1 MKRQSFNP
9 YLPEGKY
16 FPDGEPHVFGDR
28 VYVYCSQ
35 DKFGAS
41 RFCTGD
47 YEVWSAPLSDLSDW
61 SCKKIALPRKNKYN
75 KSGFKC
81 MWAPDCTR
89 GADGKFYL
97 YFCFGF
103 ENKICVAKSDA
114 PDGPFELIGTVKH
127 ADGKTYGT
135 KKGDFMC
142 FDPAV
147 YTDAN
152 GNTYLY
158 SGFAPA
164 RAIRTGLKLKGLKNV
179 GAKGGQVMKL
189 KPDMLTVDGSP
200 RTTAPGLLNS
210 KGTGFE
216 GHEFYEASSMREVN
230 GKYYFVYSTIK
241 SHEIAYAVSDAPD
254 GPFTFGGVIISNG
267 DFGIEPEPSKAKTYW
282 GNNHGSL
289 VKLNGQW
296 YIFYHKQ
303 TNKTEQSRQ
312 GCAEPVEISS
322 DGKISQVETTSCG
335 LNGGPLKGEGKYP
348 AYIACNLRGA
358 NGAIKCA
365 YGPFRR
371 WTYGE
376 HPCITE
382 DGGRQY
388 IQNMHR
394 GAEAVF
400 RYFKTEGLKGIS
412 ATVRGGEGA
421 IEVCADGSD
430 KPFAKIPIR
439 IEDGWTEF
447 FAECSLEDGV
457 HSFTFS
463 YNGEGACDIL
473 EFSLKK

>member
-1 MKRQSFNP
+1 
-9 YLPEGKY
+9 
-16 FPDGEPHVFGDR
+16 
-28 VYVYCSQ
+28 
-35 DKFGAS
+35 
-41 RFCTGD
+41 
-47 YEVWSAPLSDLSDW
+47 
-61 SCKKIALPRKNKYN
+61 
-75 KSGFKC
+75 

-200 RTTAPGLLNS
+200 STTAPGLLNS

-216 GHEFYEASSMREVN
+216 GHEFYEASSLREVN

-241 SHEIAYAVSDAPD
+241 SHEITYAVSDAPD

-267 DFGIEPEPSKAKTYW
+267 DFGIEPEPGKAKTYW

-335 LNGGPLKGEGKYP
+335 LNGGPLNGEGKYP

>member
-1 MKRQSFNP
+1 
-9 YLPEGKY
+9 
-16 FPDGEPHVFGDR
+16 
-28 VYVYCSQ
+28 
-35 DKFGAS
+35 
-41 RFCTGD
+41 
-47 YEVWSAPLSDLSDW
+47 
-61 SCKKIALPRKNKYN
+61 
-75 KSGFKC
+75 
-81 MWAPDCTR
+81 
-89 GADGKFYL
+89 
-97 YFCFGF
+97 
-103 ENKICVAKSDA
+103 
-114 PDGPFELIGTVKH
+114 
-127 ADGKTYGT
+127 
-135 KKGDFMC
+135 MC

-267 DFGIEPEPSKAKTYW
+267 DFGIEPEPGKAKTYW